1 VNNNAQR
8 PLGDWRIPVKYAI
21 IGSGKIGTAL
31 ARTFA
36 RKNIEV
42 AIANSRGPETLASLT
57 KELGPSVVPKSI
69 QDACKAEMI
78 FLAVP
83 FPAHKDVAKQFRQWD
98 GKIVVDLTN
107 ALRVP
112 PEELGGLLSSEVVS
126 RAFAGGRLVKGF
138 NHLPA
143 AQLGTNPPVEG
154 QRQVV
159 FVSSNDAEASATVAA
174 VATQLG
180 FAPVELGRLDQGG
193 VPLHVVGG
201 KPGGLLLQNLAKLG

>member
-1 VNNNAQR
+1 M
-8 PLGDWRIPVKYAI
+8 KYAI

-42 AIANSRGPETLASLT
+42 AIANSRGPETLAPLT
-57 KELGPSVVPKSI
+57 EELGPSVVPQSL
-69 QDACKAEMI
+69 QDAYEAEMI

-83 FPAHKDVAKQFRQWD
+83 FPAHKNVAKQFEQWN

-107 ALRVP
+107 AFHVA

-126 RAFAGGRLVKGF
+126 EAFVGARLVKAF

-143 AQLGTNPPVEG
+143 AQLGTNPSVEG
-154 QRQVV
+154 QRQTV
-159 FVSSNDAEASATVAA
+159 FVSSNDTHASAVVAA

-180 FAPVELGRLDQGG
+180 FAPIELGRLDKGG
-193 VPLHVVGG
+193 APLHVLGG
-201 KPGGLLLQNLAKLG
+201 RPGGLLFQNLAKVG

>member
-1 VNNNAQR
+1 M
-8 PLGDWRIPVKYAI
+8 KYAI

-31 ARTFA
+31 ARSFA

-42 AIANSRGPETLASLT
+42 AIANSRGPETLGSVT
-57 KELGPSVVPKSI
+57 KELGPSVSPQSI
-69 QDACKAEMI
+69 QDACEAEMI

-83 FPAHKDVAKQFRQWD
+83 FPAHKDVAKQFKQWN

-107 ALRVP
+107 ALRVA

-126 RAFAGGRLVKGF
+126 QAFVGARLVKAF

-143 AQLGTNPPVEG
+143 AQLGTNPSVEG

-159 FVSSNDAEASATVAA
+159 FVSSNDADASATVAS
-174 VATQLG
+174 VATELG
-180 FAPVELGRLDQGG
+180 FAPVELGRLDKGG
-193 VPLHVVGG
+193 VPLHVLNGR
-201 KPGGLLLQNLAKLG
+201 PGGLLLQNLVKLG

>member
-1 VNNNAQR
+1 M
-8 PLGDWRIPVKYAI
+8 KYAI
-21 IGSGKIGTAL
+21 IGSGKIGAAL

-36 RKNIEV
+36 HRNIEV

-69 QDACKAEMI
+69 QDACKAEMV

-83 FPAHKDVAKQFRQWD
+83 FPAHKDVAKQFKQWN

-112 PEELGGLLSSEVVS
+112 PEELGGLLSSEIVS
-126 RAFAGGRLVKGF
+126 QAFAESRLVKAF
-138 NHLPA
+138 NHLAA
-143 AQLGTNPPVEG
+143 AQLGTNPGVEG
-154 QRQVV
+154 QRQAV
-159 FVSSNDAEASATVAA
+159 FVSSNDADASAAVAA

-180 FAPVELGRLDQGG
+180 FAPIELGRLDQGG
-193 VPLHVVGG
+193 VPLHAVGG
-201 KPGGLLLQNLAKLG
+201 RPGGLLLQNLVKLG